1 MCYNFVSVVYK
12 MNYSNINFEFLRNV
26 ILLFFRVY
34 LYFMNYNWIV
44 NNLKF
49 YFESGIFFE
58 KIRYINMIVNV
69 FKDIERD
76 DIGVKS
82 SWEVV
87 SLVEV

>member
-1 MCYNFVSVVYK
+1 
-12 MNYSNINFEFLRNV
+12 
-26 ILLFFRVY
+26 
-34 LYFMNYNWIV
+34 MNYNWIV